1 MRRIETMNATNAT
14 AVETIAAGVI
24 VTRYLSPTNHRG
36 SRIKAT
42 SASGRSATLAWNHEL
57 SVRENHAAVAGLLA
71 TKVLELDPTQFTL
84 VGGVLANEDF
94 AFAVLRK

>member
-1 MRRIETMNATNAT
+1 MNANNAP
-14 AVETIAAGVI
+14 AVETIAAGII
-24 VTRYLSPTNHRG
+24 VTRYLAPTNHRG

-42 SASGRSATLAWNHEL
+42 SASGRSATLAWSHEL